1 MLVESF
7 LWRNRHKYSLIK
19 RGAFWL
25 VAPVFG
31 NPVQLGIYEA
41 DQTLTLCEG
50 VGAARLGYCMIL
62 VAHFPHVRLPYKLYG
77 SEILWI

>member
-1 MLVESF
+1 
-7 LWRNRHKYSLIK
+7 
-19 RGAFWL
+19 L

-50 VGAARLGYCMIL
+50 AGAARLALTLVKTRAQIANLKSKIL
-62 VAHFPHVRLPYKLYG
+62 HPV
-77 SEILWI
+77 